1 MRTWTIVD
9 HMEGKPPSIWIIP
22 CEAFEVASRTLWDEK
37 TLVPQIPVGSHA
49 AIIQGNDLVILVN
62 TPTSRKLRRQAYYEA
77 ARMATKSG
85 RSTLGLWLA
94 GLDSTMLPTLIAGV
108 EHGLYCYQDSAASVQ
123 TVTVVG
129 DTAMQPT
136 LWLLAHIAVAQSRAR
151 DWVNMPPNE
160 KPPERL
166 AELYQNGA
174 PSPLDFRVYH
184 LDELS
189 AMGAGGILAVGSGST
204 RPPALLIGRYHGNGN
219 GPWLGLV
226 GKGITFDSGGI
237 SLKPREGMGRMKG
250 DMAGSAAVMAALR
263 VVAECEYPINVIGLA
278 PLAENLP
285 DGQAYRPGDV
295 LTMLD
300 KTRVEVIST
309 DAEGRLVL
317 ADAITMA
324 LREGATEIVDIA
336 TLTGSNVVTL
346 GAIRAALISNNP
358 QLSATVADA
367 GDQMEEPVW
376 AMPHDPEYAQ
386 FNHSTIADLK
396 NSGGRPGGTISA
408 GLFIGHFAGST
419 PWAHLDIAG
428 LTFDDKDTG
437 LGATGYGVATLVELC
452 RRWSQ
457 THPATAT

>member
-1 MRTWTIVD
+1 MRTWTITE
-9 HMEGKPPSIWIIP
+9 HMAGKPPSIWIIP
-22 CEAFEVASRTLWDEK
+22 CEVFEMGSRALWGEERP
-37 TLVPQIPVGSHA
+37 VPQIPLGSYA
-49 AIIQGNDLVILVN
+49 SIIHGDDLVILVN
-62 TPTSRKLRRQAYYEA
+62 APPARKLRRIVYYEA
-77 ARMATKSG
+77 ARMAAKSG
-85 RSTLGLWLA
+85 GSALGLWLA
-94 GLDSTMLPTLIAGV
+94 GVDGAVLPSLIAGV
-108 EHGLYCYQDSAASVQ
+108 EHGLYRYQDSFASVQ

-129 DTAMQPT
+129 DADMQPT
-136 LWLLAHIAVAQSRAR
+136 LRMLARIAAAQSWTR
-151 DWVNMPPNE
+151 DWVNMPPYE

-166 AELYQNGA
+166 AELYQDGA
-174 PSPLDFRVYH
+174 PSSLDFRVYH
-184 LDELS
+184 LDELL
-189 AMGAGGILAVGSGST
+189 AMEAGGILAVGSGSN
-204 RPPALLIGRYHGNGN
+204 RPPALLVGRYHGNGN

-263 VVAECEYPINVIGLA
+263 VVAQSEYPINLMGLA

-324 LREGATEIVDIA
+324 LREGASEIVDIA

-346 GAIRAALISNNP
+346 GAIRAALISNNT
-358 QLSATVADA
+358 QLSTVVADA

-376 AMPHDPEYAQ
+376 EMPHDLEYAQ
-386 FNHSTIADLK
+386 LNNSTIADLK

-428 LTFDDKDTG
+428 LTFDEKETG
-437 LGATGYGVATLVELC
+437 LGANGYGVATLVELC

-457 THPATAT
+457 THPAT